1 MKKTIHFTLLAAAL
15 VATTASAARSVSIT
29 SVSNGNA
36 TLAFDAPDGAAYTL
50 AWGYGASDGGADTN
64 AWDAFE
70 TLDTVSANASTQT
83 VALPVGWGSS
93 VKHLRFFLLDT
104 PLPTGATRLEYIKST
119 GTQWIDSGVN
129 AETGLKFCGDLEW
142 DTSHTG
148 SNDSADWILV
158 GARKDTSTNTRIVP
172 IYIEQTVCFGYGKF
186 ARTIWPYALGVRHE
200 IVADFTEPSPSAF
213 LYRDGKPLIDYRD
226 SKTPSKG
233 STINA
238 ERNLY
243 IFAANW
249 GGSANYYAKAK
260 LYRLVI
266 QRKNTST
273 GALEPVRHF
282 VPCRDGNGVACLYDI
297 VSGGYFRNS
306 VSGSFEEGAEVSAPV
321 ASSSDTLSFA
331 IGNSG
336 AADTV
341 LWDDA
346 ALPSGMALV
355 KTGSNRA
362 IVQTA
367 ATIDGDIDVRG
378 GTVVFSGRTCTN
390 EWYRFTF
397 NGIQYQDWYQ
407 VAIGDLRLYPDTTK
421 AENVAKDIGTGDNNI
436 LAAGTNPRYLD
447 RNQCVASFE
456 ITNATTSTSSVGLW
470 RLSNAFNGSDYHAV
484 LSRDTYYLY
493 NNASQVWIAF
503 RMAAGKNRVQCYLPL
518 KSNMTWY
525 WHPNSWL
532 FETSPDGINW
542 QTLDTQKKVLTSGGY
557 GSIPFVIKGFLADK
571 AAGFDSSANVKVA
584 SGATLDAT
592 GVSGGQTLSHL
603 TVDWA
608 AKAGTI
614 KGVTIAQNGV
624 LDLINVPAGADI
636 RGATIPVTLA
646 GVASGAN
653 FASWT
658 VNTNGVATAEELY
671 WNGSALQVKT
681 SAIGDNGADDSVLW
695 DAPVLPGGMTL
706 VKTGSNRAIVQTASA
721 IDADIDVQGGTMVFS
736 GRTCTNEFYRFV
748 FNGSEYQ
755 SNTNV
760 VIAELRVYS
769 DMSKTENVAKDIG
782 KDGKVLSYDSTAY
795 TAADTAASR
804 LTPGQCVAS
813 FETAYDSELNTLLG
827 PNANA
832 DLWDIRY
839 AFDNNTFN
847 AVVSKKKF
855 YIYNNSEQVW
865 VAFRMAEGKNR
876 VQCYLP
882 AVADGI
888 IWYLHPSAWLF
899 QTSTDGK
906 NWQTVDRQTGAI
918 SKSGYGSTPFV
929 IKGFLADGAAG
940 FDSSA
945 NVKVASGA
953 TLDATGV
960 SGGQTLSHLTVD
972 WTAGAGTIKGVTI
985 AQNGVLD
992 LVNVPANARLGGQNI
1007 PVTLT
1012 DVTNGANLSTWTV
1025 RVNGAATT
1033 ERLRWNGSAMRII
1046 GAMMLTFW

>member
-1 MKKTIHFTLLAAAL
+1 MKKTIHFTLLVAAL

-83 VALPVGWGSS
+83 VALPAGWGSS
-93 VKHLRFFLLDT
+93 VKRLRFFLLDT
-104 PLPTGATRLEYIKST
+104 PLPAGATRIEYIKSS
-119 GTQWIDSGVN
+119 GTQWINSGVN
-129 AETGLKFCGDLEW
+129 GETGLKFCGDLEW
-142 DTSHTG
+142 DTSHVG
-148 SNDSADWILV
+148 SSENADWMLV
-158 GARKDTSTNTRIVP
+158 GAKKDTSTDTRIIP
-172 IYIEQTVCFGYGKF
+172 IYIEKKVCFGYGKF

-213 LYRDGKPLIDYRD
+213 LCRDGKPIVDYQD
-226 SKTPSKG
+226 ETSPSKG

-249 GGSANYYAKAK
+249 GGSANYFAKAK

-266 QRKNTST
+266 QRKNAST
-273 GALEPVRHF
+273 GVLEPVRHF
-282 VPCRDGNGVACLYDI
+282 VPCRNGNGVACLYDI
-297 VSGGYFRNS
+297 VSGGYFGNS
-306 VSGSFEEGAEVSAPV
+306 GSGSFEEGAPVSAPV

-367 ATIDGDIDVRG
+367 AAIDGDIDVRG

-397 NGIQYQDWYQ
+397 NGIQYQNWYQ
-407 VAIGDLRLYPDTTK
+407 IAIGDLRLYSDTTK
-421 AENVAKDIGTGDNNI
+421 AENVALNIGSGDNNI
-436 LAAGTNPRYLD
+436 LAAGTNPSNLKRK
-447 RNQCVASFE
+447 QCVASFE
-456 ITNATTSTSSVGLW
+456 ITDTIPSGGGSGGLW
-470 RLSNAFNGSDYHAV
+470 RLSNAFNGSDYHGV
-484 LSRDTYYLY
+484 LTKDTYYLY
-493 NNASQVWIAF
+493 NNAQQVWIAF
-503 RMAAGKNRVQCYLPL
+503 RMAAGKNRVQCYLPV
-518 KSNMTWY
+518 KCSITWY

-532 FETSPDGINW
+532 FETSPDGVNW
-542 QTLDTQKKVLTSGGY
+542 QTLDTQTGALTSGGY
-557 GSIPFVIKGFLADK
+557 GSIPFVIKGFLADG

-603 TVDWA
+603 TVDMTTRG
-608 AKAGTI
+608 GTI
-614 KGVTIAQNGV
+614 RGVKIAQGGV
-624 LDLINVPAGADI
+624 LDLVNVPAGADI

-681 SAIGDNGADDSVLW
+681 SAIGGNGAADSVLW

-706 VKTGSNRAIVQTASA
+706 VKTGSNRTIVQTAAA
-721 IDADIDVQGGTMVFS
+721 IDADIDVRGGTVVFS
-736 GRTCTNEFYRFV
+736 GRTCTNEWYKFI
-748 FNGSEYQ
+748 FNGSQYDE
-755 SNTNV
+755 SNQ
-760 VIAELRVYS
+760 IAIGDLRLYS
-769 DMSKTENVAKDIG
+769 DTSKAENVAYGI
-782 KDGKVLSYDSTAY
+782 
-795 TAADTAASR
+795 AADGNFLSPNTSPKNLAR
-804 LTPGQCVAS
+804 GQCVAS
-813 FETAYDSELNTLLG
+813 FATTSTKPEGKTVS
-827 PNANA
+827 
-832 DLWDIRY
+832 LWDWRY
-839 AFDNNTFN
+839 GFDDNRTQAVLSKNTYF
-847 AVVSKKKF
+847 
-855 YIYNNSEQVW
+855 IYNNSSQVW
-865 VAFRMAEGKNR
+865 VAFRMAAGNNR

-882 AVADGI
+882 VTSWLT
-888 IWYLHPSAWLF
+888 WYWHPSAWEF
-899 QTSTDGK
+899 QTSPDGTK
-906 NWQTVDRQTGAI
+906 WTTVDTQTGVLT
-918 SKSGYGSTPFV
+918 SDGYGSTPFV

-940 FDSSA
+940 FDSSV

-1007 PVTLT
+1007 PVTLM
-1012 DVTNGANLSTWTV
+1012 DVANGANLSTWTV

-1033 ERLRWNGSAMRII
+1033 ERLRWNGSAMRVI